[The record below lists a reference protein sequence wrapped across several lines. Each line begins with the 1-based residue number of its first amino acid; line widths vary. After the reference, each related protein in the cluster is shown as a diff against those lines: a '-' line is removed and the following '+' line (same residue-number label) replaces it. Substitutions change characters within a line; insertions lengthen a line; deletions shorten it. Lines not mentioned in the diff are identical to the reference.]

1 MKLKAKVAVLMI
13 AVLITIMGFNMIASF
28 CYYGV

>member
-28 CYYGV
+28 CY

>member
-13 AVLITIMGFNMIASF
+13 AVLITIMEFNMIASL
-28 CYYGV
+28 CY